1 MELALYAAVILQFS
15 FRFVIA
21 HIHFTSF
28 IHLNILHIDCVVCSK
43 NPIRLKSYFILISND
58 VVHKFYIPLQFN
70 VSYDYRNIRHPD
82 KDVSANSQVCK
93 MQNFP
98 NVTYFRNRDVNASVD
113 NSF

>member
-1 MELALYAAVILQFS
+1 MELALYAVILQFS

-43 NPIRLKSYFILISND
+43 NPIRLKNYFILISNE
-58 VVHKFYIPLQFN
+58 FFN
-70 VSYDYRNIRHPD
+70 PSSCIYPD
-82 KDVSANSQVCK
+82 KDVSANSQVCT